1 MKTNIL
7 RAEAGPITQTQI
19 LNWLSEQT
27 KGWDIA
33 NRKILLVVPDQTR
46 TAPLGLLF
54 KAFCELWLNSAAQ
67 LDVMI
72 ALGTH
77 PAMSEKAIL
86 QRLEIS
92 QEERL
97 ASYKK
102 VCFYNHVWDNP
113 AELKTVGHLT
123 SDMVSE
129 ITDGIFSLDVEVT
142 INRKIFDYDQLVIMG
157 PVYPHEV
164 VGFSGGNKYLFPGIS
179 GPEIINFFHWLGA
192 IVTSPAI
199 IGKAYT
205 PVRAVVDRAAG
216 FVQMPKRCLCM
227 VTNHEGGLAALSAG
241 TPEEAWKAAWPI
253 AESLHVCFK
262 PKPFHTILSCAPEM
276 YDDLWVAGKCM
287 YKLEPVLADGGELII
302 YAPHLSK
309 ISDVH
314 GKKILQTGYHCLDFF
329 LKQWENYK
337 SIPWGV
343 LAHCTHV
350 FGGGMY
356 DPKTGIETP
365 RSRVT
370 LATRLPESVC
380 KKLNLGF
387 RNPASLH
394 LKEYMDRESE
404 GTLFVPRAGEMLFR
418 LK

>member
-1 MKTNIL
+1 MKTNVL
-7 RAEAGPITQTQI
+7 RAKAGALTHPQI

-27 KGWDIA
+27 KDWDIA
-33 NRKILLVVPDQTR
+33 NRKILLIVPDQTR
-46 TAPLGLLF
+46 TAPLGLIF
-54 KAFCELWLNSAAQ
+54 RAFCELWLKSAAQ
-67 LDVMI
+67 IDVMV

-92 QEERL
+92 RQERFTT
-97 ASYKK
+97 YGK
-102 VCFYNHVWDNP
+102 VCLFNHVWDNP

-123 SDMVSE
+123 RDMVSE
-129 ITDGIFSLDVEVT
+129 MTDGLFSLDVEVT
-142 INRKIFDYDQLVIMG
+142 INRKIFDYDEVVIMG

-179 GPEIINFFHWLGA
+179 GAEIINFFHWLGA

-205 PVRAVVDRAAG
+205 PVRAVVDRAAR
-216 FVQMPKRCLCM
+216 FVQMQKRCLCM
-227 VTNHEGGLAALSAG
+227 VTDHEGGLAALSAG
-241 TPEEAWKAAWPI
+241 TPEEAWEAAWPI

-262 PKPFHTILSCAPEM
+262 PKPFHTILSCAPGM

-287 YKLEPVLADGGELII
+287 YKLEPVVADGGTLII

-314 GKKILQTGYHCLDFF
+314 GEKIRRIGYHCRDFF
-329 LKQWENYK
+329 LKQWESFKN
-337 SIPWGV
+337 IPWGV

-356 DPKTGIETP
+356 DQETGIETP
-365 RSRVT
+365 RARVT
-370 LATRLPESVC
+370 LATQLPESVC
-380 KKLNLGF
+380 KELNLGY
-387 RNPASLH
+387 RNPAFLC
-394 LKEYMDRESE
+394 LKEYADRESE
-404 GTLFVPRAGEMLFR
+404 GVLFVPRAGEMLFR

>member
-1 MKTNIL
+1 MKTNVL
-7 RAEAGPITQTQI
+7 RAKGGALTHLQI
-19 LNWLSEQT
+19 LNWLLEQT
-27 KGWDIA
+27 KDWDIA

-46 TAPLGLLF
+46 TAPLGLIF
-54 KAFCELWLNSAAQ
+54 KEFCELWLNSAAQ

-92 QEERL
+92 RQERL
-97 ASYKK
+97 TTYGK
-102 VCFYNHVWDNP
+102 VSFFNHVWDNP
-113 AELKTVGHLT
+113 AELKKVGHLT
-123 SDMVSE
+123 RDMVSE
-129 ITDGIFSLDVEVT
+129 MTDGLFSLDVEIT
-142 INRKIFDYDQLVIMG
+142 INRKIFDYDQVVIMG

-205 PVRAVVDRAAG
+205 PVRAVVDRAAR
-216 FVQMPKRCLCM
+216 FVQMQKRCLCM
-227 VTNHEGGLAALSAG
+227 VTDHEGGLAALSGG
-241 TPEEAWKAAWPI
+241 TPEEAWEAAWPI

-302 YAPHLSK
+302 YAPHISK

-314 GKKILQTGYHCLDFF
+314 GEKIRKIGYHCRDFF
-329 LKQWENYK
+329 LKQWESYK
-337 SIPWGV
+337 NIPWGV

-350 FGGGMY
+350 FGGGTY
-356 DPKTGIETP
+356 DQETGLETP
-365 RSRVT
+365 RARVT
-370 LATRLPESVC
+370 LATQLPESVC
-380 KKLNLGF
+380 KELNLGC
-387 RNPASLH
+387 RNPVSLC
-394 LKEYMDRESE
+394 LKEYADRESD
-404 GTLFVPRAGEMLFR
+404 GVLFVPRAGEMLFR